1 MAEDVLQMA
10 FVKVF
15 KNLNTYK
22 ADATIGA
29 WIKRIVINTALSEVN
44 KRKMEFIEIDD
55 KDFVDNTEDES
66 PSDGMNI
73 DLIRDA
79 LMSLSDGYRAVFSMY
94 AIEGY
99 DHQEIAEVM
108 GISVGT
114 SKSQYSRAK
123 VKIKEIL
130 KGNRRISNIS

>member
-44 KRKMEFIEIDD
+44 KRKMEFMEIDD